1 MINLDDI
8 ENIYIAPGATDMRKS
23 IDSCSAIVQ
32 YSMYLDPFSKSI
44 FIFCNKRKNTIQIL
58 EWDGNGFWLHKKK
71 LIGKDKFRWPKCDE
85 NVTSL
90 LIDKRQLEW
99 LLSGL
104 DINQKHAH
112 HQFTP
117 IIMSQ

>member
-1 MINLDDI
+1 MFKFINID
-8 ENIYIAPGATDMRKS
+8 NIYIAPGYTDMRKS

-32 YSMYLDPFSKSI
+32 HSMYLDPFSKSI
-44 FIFCNKRKNTIQIL
+44 FIFCNKKKNTIQIL

-85 NVTSL
+85 EMTSL

-99 LLSGL
+99 LLVGL
-104 DINQKHAH
+104 DIHQKYAH
-112 HQFTP
+112 HTMTP
-117 IIMSQ
+117 VII